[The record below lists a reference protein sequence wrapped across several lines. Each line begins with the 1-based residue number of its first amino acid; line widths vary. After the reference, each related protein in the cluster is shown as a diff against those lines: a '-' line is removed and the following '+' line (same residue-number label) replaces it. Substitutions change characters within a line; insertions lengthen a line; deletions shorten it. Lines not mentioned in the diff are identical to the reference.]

1 MYKGWIK
8 LHRQFLDW
16 EWYSEPNCL
25 RVFLHC
31 LLKANHRDKAYRG
44 TLIKRGTFVTSFEVL
59 QYELSLTTQQLRT
72 VLRKLESTGE
82 INKQSTSKGTLIT
95 VCNYNTYQEEGL
107 DENTDSNKPTTNEQQ
122 TNNKQSTTTKNDK
135 NVNNDK
141 NVRKNPPSKADA
153 FVYFEGN
160 GKINSSDLEIESENF
175 INYYSGLD
183 WKLKN
188 GKKIKN
194 WKLQASSWANNYV
207 KFNKNKND
215 RWSDPF

>member
-31 LLKANHRDKAYRG
+31 LLKANHKDKAYRG
-44 TLIKRGTFVTSFEVL
+44 TLIKRGTFVTSFEVM
-59 QYELSLTTQQLRT
+59 QYELTLTTQQLRT
-72 VLRKLESTGE
+72 VFKKLESTGE
-82 INKQSTSKGTLIT
+82 INKQSTSKGTVIT
-95 VCNYNTYQEEGL
+95 VCNYNAYQEE
-107 DENTDSNKPTTNEQQ
+107 EFNEFTDSNKQTTNQQQ

-141 NVRKNPPSKADA
+141 NVKKNPPNKAEA
-153 FVYFEGN
+153 LVYFEGT

-175 INYYSGLD
+175 INYYSGLG
-183 WKLKN
+183 WKHKN
-188 GKKIKN
+188 GKKIHN
-194 WKLQASSWANNYV
+194 WKLQASTWANNYV

>member
-31 LLKANHRDKAYRG
+31 LLKANHKDKAYRG

-95 VCNYNTYQEEGL
+95 VCNYNTYQEE
-107 DENTDSNKPTTNEQQ
+107 DIDSNTEINKPTTNEQQ
-122 TNNKQSTTTKNDK
+122 TNNKPSTTTKNVK

-141 NVRKNPPSKADA
+141 NVRINPPNKAEA
-153 FVYFEGN
+153 LVFFKEN
-160 GKINSSDLEIESENF
+160 GKINTSDLEIESENF

-183 WKLKN
+183 WKYKN
-188 GKKIKN
+188 GKKIQN
-194 WKLQASSWANNYV
+194 WKFQANAWANNYI